1 MEDLLQNGGL
11 CHLGEK
17 IFDYLPDKD
26 LAKCLLVSKLW
37 HSFLTF
43 SAFWKRR
50 WIRKLDL
57 VLAQNSFVPEWGW
70 EDREDGSYVCIHSPK
85 PLCEYYPEWKDIC
98 NYMKN
103 NESLAN
109 FQLFVTTLEEFSN
122 EERPTGPLETA
133 LCRPK
138 APQNPKLKLK
148 HCPRADEF
156 IKLLL
161 RCPGANFSDSLNIV
175 IGQHEFEKI
184 ELLLNHGDKTEINVN
199 SKEIHFE
206 HIELTA
212 LHTLAADWLCQPT
225 EPYMKIMFDNAEK
238 YGLDINAENN
248 FGFTPFQLMCW
259 VNVKPPKRSS
269 NRKWSFKNKLDCWL
283 DYPELFTPNNFSLA
297 SKEKLVDLI
306 IELHQE
312 KMKSGEGTEDFNEK
326 LNLPKDRKCKKSN
339 GLTKYALRKAYLKKK
354 ILVKTIWELYQERIK
369 AYANAK
375 KRAVKVKNSCN

>member
-1 MEDLLQNGGL
+1 MEEFLQNGGL

-26 LAKCLLVSKLW
+26 LAKCLLVSKSW

-43 SAFWKRR
+43 SVFWKQR
-50 WIRKLDL
+50 WIRNLDL
-57 VLAQNSFVPEWGW
+57 VLAQNRFVPRW
-70 EDREDGSYVCIHSPK
+70 EDNPIIHPQK

-103 NESLAN
+103 DESLAN

-184 ELLLNHGDKTEINVN
+184 ELLLNHGDKTKINVN

-238 YGLDINAENN
+238 YGLDINIKNYD
-248 FGFTPFQLMCW
+248 GFTPFELMCW
-259 VNVKPPKRSS
+259 VKPHKR
-269 NRKWSFKNKLDCWL
+269 RGFQQWSFKNKLDIWL
-283 DYPELFTPNNFSLA
+283 DYPELFTPNNFGLA
-297 SKEKLVDLI
+297 SKEKLADLI

-312 KMKSGEGTEDFNEK
+312 KMQFGKGTEDFNKK
-326 LNLPKDRKCKKSN
+326 LNLPKNRKCKKSK
-339 GLTKYALRKAYLKKK
+339 GLTNYTLRKANLKKE